1 MEKAKKGDYVQIHN
15 IILEAGERSENLPE
29 ETKKVPLELKVR
41 GFLINDEA
49 KLNDQV
55 TIETYIGRKLEGELI
70 DISPTYEHNYGEV
83 IEELLPVGREL
94 KKMLEGSE

>member
-1 MEKAKKGDYVQIHN
+1 MEKAKKGDYVQIHK

-41 GFLINDEA
+41 GFLVNDEA

-55 TIETYIGRKLEGELI
+55 TIETYIGRKFEGELI
-70 DISPTYEHNYGEV
+70 DTSPTYEHNYGEV